1 MPRLMKLLGFFAVA
15 ALVGGCGGGNG
26 GGSGTSSGSG
36 TLQVQ
41 VTDAKVDEAL
51 AVVVH
56 YTAVQIHGDT
66 SDITVDVSDP
76 ISGDPGRSINLL
88 DYTNGVS
95 TILFDTALPAGHYNW
110 MRLAIDLDKSYI
122 ELADGQHPLWCNSCT
137 KNGLKLNREFT
148 IDADQTTAFTL
159 DFDLRSS
166 ITFDNTRYHL
176 RPTVRVVATHASGA
190 IAGAVD
196 STLIANNDPDGNGCA
211 VYVFNGFGATLDDIY
226 MPATGDVPAGHN
238 NPVTTAIVDD
248 TTQTYMTAF
257 LPPGDYSVALT
268 CDPELDVTDT
278 DEVVGTDMT
287 FVDSQDATVSSGM
300 TTTVDFN

>member
-1 MPRLMKLLGFFAVA
+1 MSRLLKSFSFLASVVLLA
-15 ALVGGCGGGNG
+15 GCGGGSN
-26 GGSGTSSGSG
+26 SSGSG
-36 TLQVQ
+36 NLQVQ
-41 VTDAKVDEAL
+41 VTDAKVDEAR

-66 SDITVDVSDP
+66 YDTTIDVHDP

-88 DYTNGVS
+88 KYTNGD
-95 TILFDTALPAGHYNW
+95 TTLLFDQTLPAGHYNW
-110 MRLAIDLDKSYI
+110 MRLSIDLNQSYI
-122 ELADGQHPLWCNSCT
+122 ELKDGSQHPLWCNSCT
-137 KNGLKLNREFT
+137 KNGLKLNRAFT

-190 IAGAVD
+190 IAGTVD
-196 STLIANNDPDGNGCA
+196 STVIATNDPDGNGCA
-211 VYVFNGFGATLDDIY
+211 VYVFNGPGATLDDIY
-226 MPATGDVPAGHN
+226 MPTTGDVPVGHN
-238 NPVTTAIVDD
+238 NPVTTTIVNDV
-248 TTQTYMTAF
+248 TQTYMTAF
-257 LPPGDYSVALT
+257 LPEGNYTVALT
-268 CDPELDVTDT
+268 CDPEKDIADT

-287 FVDSQDATVSSGM
+287 FVGSQDASVASGM